1 MLPQYNTEQLIESIK
16 RRCTVPTSQLTY
28 TDDDF
33 VKIATETLLDE
44 VVPLVMSTREEYFVD
59 YVDVSTAADGIIDI
73 PDYCVGSKLRSVC
86 YMVQSSPLVLT
97 NLPRIDLDVVAGVG
111 FNNYNV
117 LSGFYVQNNSL
128 ILYPNQSVQ
137 AGTNIRLYYYK
148 RVLSLAEPAAYCQIS
163 SIDTVAKSVVVDV
176 VPAAWAIDTVIN
188 AVSSVQGFKTVNE
201 EMTITAV
208 SSPTIFFD
216 NVDNLSVGDYL
227 SIQGYS
233 AIPQIPVEA
242 HGYLAQLSAVRI
254 LEGQADAQGLQI
266 ASDRAEK
273 LKRDLL
279 VMISQRVDGS
289 VRKIMN
295 PNGGLRLGS
304 GLGRWSRGWT
314 GVS

>member
-1 MLPQYNTEQLIESIK
+1 
-16 RRCTVPTSQLTY
+16 VPTSQLTY

-59 YVDVSTAADGIIDI
+59 HVDVSTAADGIIDI

-128 ILYPNQSVQ
+128 VLYPNQSVQ

-148 RVLSLAEPAAYCQIS
+148 RVLSLAKPAAYCQIN

-176 VPAAWAIDTVIN
+176 VPAAWAIDTVVN

-201 EMTITAV
+201 KMTITAV

-242 HGYLAQLSAVRI
+242 HGYLAQLSAVRV